1 MAKNINFDLDAR
13 KKMEAG
19 LNKLADTVKGTIGPK
34 GRNVIIDFG
43 INMPFVINDGVSIAK
58 SIDFPDP
65 YENMGAKLI
74 KEVAT
79 QTNKAAGDGTTT
91 ATVLAQSMVN
101 DGMKNLASGA
111 NPIVLRKGMHKAE
124 EVAVKALEAMSQPV
138 NGREQISKVATISA
152 GLDEVGDMIADAIEK
167 VGPTGAINIENSKTM
182 KTEIA
187 LVEGMRLR
195 RGIMSIYMC
204 DDMATNSVTLHNP
217 LIMMTDRKINNIQE
231 ILHVLNGAR
240 QMKRELLIV
249 ADEIAPEAMSTII
262 ANTVRGIIKVAAIK
276 APSFGQNKIDK
287 LEDMAILTGGQA
299 LLMDT
304 GMPISMFT
312 LDMLG
317 AAETIKITKEET
329 TIIGGKGDAEQLEK
343 RILQLENQYK
353 DAQVESDKDR
363 FQERLSSL
371 GAGVAVIKVGAA
383 SETEI
388 QEMRYRVEDAL
399 NATRAAIEEGIVCG
413 GGSAYIHVQNEVK
426 ALIDTLEGDEKTG
439 AEIIY
444 RALEK
449 PLFTIAENAGL
460 EGSVIVNKVRASEDG
475 VGFDALHEEYV
486 NMIEAGII
494 DPVKVSKHALMN
506 AVSIASTFLTTE
518 ASIAD
523 IVPEKK

>member
-13 KKMEAG
+13 KKMEEG
-19 LNKLADTVKGTIGPK
+19 LNKLADTVKSTIGPK
-34 GRNVIIDFG
+34 GRNVVIDFG

-58 SIDFPDP
+58 SIDFADP

-74 KEVAT
+74 KEVAK
-79 QTNKAAGDGTTT
+79 QTNQTAGDGTTT

-101 DGMKNLASGA
+101 DGMKNLAAGA
-111 NPIVLRKGMHKAE
+111 NPIVLRKGMKKAE
-124 EVAVKALEAMSQPV
+124 AAAVKALDAMSKPV
-138 NGREQISKVATISA
+138 ESRAQIEKVAAISA
-152 GLDEVGDMIADAIEK
+152 GMEEVGGMIADAIEK
-167 VGPTGAINIENSKTM
+167 VGPTGAVNIENSKTM

-204 DDMATNSVTLHNP
+204 DDMATNSVTLNNP
-217 LIMMTDRKINNIQE
+217 AILMTDRKITNIQE
-231 ILHVLNGAR
+231 ILHILNGVR
-240 QMKRELLIV
+240 QMGRELLII
-249 ADEIAPEAMSTII
+249 ADDIEGEALSTLIM
-262 ANTVRGIIKVAAIK
+262 NSVRGVLKVAAIK

-287 LEDMAILTGGQA
+287 LEDIAVLTGGQA
-299 LLMDT
+299 ILMDT
-304 GMPISMFT
+304 GMPLSMMT

-317 AAETIKITKEET
+317 SAKTIKISKEET
-329 TIIGGKGDAEQLEK
+329 TIIGGNGDKELLQKKLDQLEY
-343 RILQLENQYK
+343 QLKHAEL
-353 DAQVESDKDR
+353 ESDRDK
-363 FQERLSSL
+363 FQERISSL
-371 GAGVAVIKVGAA
+371 GAGVAVIRVGAA
-383 SETEI
+383 SETEM

-413 GGSAYIHVQNEVK
+413 GGAAYIHVQKDVK
-426 ALIDTLEGDEKTG
+426 ELADSLEGDEKTG
-439 AEIIY
+439 AEIILK
-444 RALEK
+444 ALET
-449 PLFTIAENAGL
+449 PLTTIADNAGL
-460 EGSVIVNKVRASEDG
+460 EGAVIVNKVRNSEVG
-475 VGFDALHEEYV
+475 VGFDALKEDYV